1 MKYFFRKF
9 KKQLLRLLAAV
20 LVFGAAMLVLLYF
33 LGYYDFSFLDRY
45 KVLGVI
51 FEDPLP
57 QTQTGPSMFFD
68 PSELIGD
75 DYLEEEPEDILPE
88 DSSQTAENPSQ
99 GTSGGNGGGGS
110 GVDLSSYETKSVK
123 SVYDEKQLADK
134 LLRTDKTGAFTV
146 DKLLSEGYH
155 ISGISY
161 SEAGLNFVP
170 PAEPEPAEGEDAS
183 GNAEPAE
190 TDEADS
196 VPKVVTGT
204 YVPGETVLGRM
215 TFSFQLPE
223 RYSLRNREKIQKVI
237 HYPLDDSEYYVTEK
251 SVQEQRPAIE
261 LYMGY
266 ILMDDGKT
274 LSMIASDA
282 TPLSVMDETVYAPA
296 FARDRYD
303 RPLFYRTSETG
314 ETQYVYLAMDGKNFI
329 RTEYDELEEGRG
341 LNFDYPAS
349 YGKTDSSITTDKNG
363 VTGKMAYVNKG
374 VGMVTGYDFTDAF
387 AFSEGLA
394 AVTTTKNR
402 NGMYFIDENG
412 KRAFETWIYYFN
424 EHNRDGYAN
433 LVKPLTNGIENIGFY
448 YFENGLTRVR
458 TQTIDAYNWAYVRR
472 IRLMRDE
479 HILIR
484 PDGSEYELP
493 AGYQLE
499 GYSDGMILLS
509 KDDRYGFIDYTGEWI
524 AQPIY
529 TSATPFVCGLATL
542 KTEDGRVGMIDTEGN
557 IVLQFTYDYISQ
569 VSDGLIAAYRRE
581 NGWTI
586 LKMMEKDV

>member
-9 KKQLLRLLAAV
+9 KKQFLRLLTAV

-57 QTQTGPSMFFD
+57 QTQTGPSAFFD
-68 PSELIGD
+68 PSELLGD
-75 DYLEEEPEDILPE
+75 DFLAEEPELDLPE
-88 DSSQTAENPSQ
+88 NSVQTAETPSQ
-99 GTSGGNGGGGS
+99 GSSGDGS
-110 GVDLSSYETKSVK
+110 EVDLSKYETKSVK
-123 SVYDEKQLADK
+123 SVYDAEKLVDK

-146 DKLLSEGYH
+146 DKLLAEGYH
-155 ISGISY
+155 TAGVSY

-170 PAEPEPAEGEDAS
+170 PPEPADGEEVPENTES
-183 GNAEPAE
+183 AERN
-190 TDEADS
+190 EADF

-204 YVPGETVLGRM
+204 FVPGETILGRM

-223 RYSLRNREKIQKVI
+223 RYSLRTREKIQKVI
-237 HYPLDDSEYYVTEK
+237 HYPLDDSEYYITEK
-251 SVQEQRPAIE
+251 SVREQRPAIE

-266 ILMDDGKT
+266 ILMDDGET

-282 TPLSVMDETVYAPA
+282 TPLSAMDDTVYSPA

-349 YGKTDSSITTDKNG
+349 YGKTDSPITTDKNG

-374 VGMVTGYDFTDAF
+374 VGMVTGYDFTEAF

-402 NGMYFIDENG
+402 NGMYFIDETG

-433 LVKPLTNGIENIGFY
+433 LVKPLTSGIENIGFY

-509 KDDRYGFIDYTGEWI
+509 KDGRYGFIDYTGEWI

-529 TSATPFVCGLATL
+529 TAATPFVCGLATL

-581 NGWTI
+581 NGWI
-586 LKMMEKDV
+586 VLKMMEKDA

>member
-1 MKYFFRKF
+1 VKYFFQKF

-68 PSELIGD
+68 PSELLGD
-75 DYLEEEPEDILPE
+75 DYTEEDALPE
-88 DSSQTAENPSQ
+88 DSMQTAETPSQ
-99 GTSGGNGGGGS
+99 GTSDAVGSGN
-110 GVDLSSYETKSVK
+110 GVDLSNYETKSVK
-123 SVYDEKQLADK
+123 GVYDAAKLADK
-134 LLRTDKTGAFTV
+134 LLRSDKTGAFTV
-146 DKLLSEGYH
+146 DKLLEDGYRL
-155 ISGISY
+155 SGISY

-170 PAEPEPAEGEDAS
+170 PAEPEPAEGE
-183 GNAEPAE
+183 EPADGGE
-190 TDEADS
+190 RNEADS
-196 VPKVVTGT
+196 IPKVVTGT
-204 YVPGETVLGRM
+204 FVPGETVLGRM

-223 RYSLRNREKIQKVI
+223 RYSMRTREKLQKIV

-251 SVQEQRPAIE
+251 TVKEQRPAIE

-282 TPLSVMDETVYAPA
+282 TPLSVMDETVYTPA

-303 RPLFYRTSETG
+303 RPLFYRVSETG

-329 RTEYDELEEGRG
+329 RTEYDVLEEGRG

-374 VGMVTGYDFTDAF
+374 VGMVTGYDFTEAY

-402 NGMYFIDENG
+402 NGMYFIDATG

-433 LVKPLTNGIENIGFY
+433 LVKPLTTGIENIGFY
-448 YFENGLTRVR
+448 YFDHGLTRVR

-484 PDGSEYELP
+484 QDGSEYELP
-493 AGYQLE
+493 AGYELE

-529 TSATPFVCGLATL
+529 TAATPFVCGLATL

-569 VSDGLIAAYRRE
+569 VSDGLIAAYRKE
-581 NGWTI
+581 NGWVI
-586 LKMMEKDV
+586 LKMMEKDT

>member
-1 MKYFFRKF
+1 MKYFFQKF

-20 LVFGAAMLVLLYF
+20 LIFGAAMLVLLYF
-33 LGYYDFSFLDRY
+33 LGYYDLSFLDRY

-57 QTQTGPSMFFD
+57 QTQNGPSMFFD

-75 DYLEEEPEDILPE
+75 DYLEESPEDILPE
-88 DSSQTAENPSQ
+88 NSSQTAENPSQ
-99 GTSGGNGGGGS
+99 GTSGGNG
-110 GVDLSSYETKSVK
+110 VDLSSYETKSVK
-123 SVYDEKQLADK
+123 RVYETELLADK

-155 ISGISY
+155 ASGISY
-161 SEAGLNFVP
+161 SEAGLKFVP
-170 PAEPEPAEGEDAS
+170 PAEPEPAEGEGS
-183 GNAEPAE
+183 SEEPE
-190 TDEADS
+190 TNEADS

-204 YVPGETVLGRM
+204 FVPGETVLGRM

-237 HYPLDDSEYYVTEK
+237 HYPPDDSEYYVTEK
-251 SVQEQRPAIE
+251 TVQEQRPAID

-274 LSMIASDA
+274 LSMIASDG
-282 TPLSVMDETVYAPA
+282 TPLSAVDDTVYSPA

-329 RTEYDELEEGRG
+329 RTEYDEVAEGRG

-394 AVTTTKNR
+394 AVTATKNR

-412 KRAFETWIYYFN
+412 KQAFETWIYYFN
-424 EHNRDGYAN
+424 EHGRDGYAN

-448 YFENGLTRVR
+448 YFDHGLTRVR
-458 TQTIDAYNWAYVRR
+458 TQTIDAYNWVYVWRR
-472 IRLMRDE
+472 VRLMRDE

-493 AGYQLE
+493 AGYELE

-529 TSATPFVCGLATL
+529 SAATPFVCGLATL
-542 KTEDGRVGMIDTEGN
+542 KTEDGRVGMIDTQGN

>member
-1 MKYFFRKF
+1 MKYFFQKF

-68 PSELIGD
+68 PSELLGD
-75 DYLEEEPEDILPE
+75 DYTEEDALPE
-88 DSSQTAENPSQ
+88 DSMQTAETPSQ
-99 GTSGGNGGGGS
+99 GTSDAVGGGN
-110 GVDLSSYETKSVK
+110 GVDLSNYETKSVK
-123 SVYDEKQLADK
+123 GVYDAAKLADK
-134 LLRTDKTGAFTV
+134 LLRSDKTGAFTV
-146 DKLLSEGYH
+146 DKLLEDGYRL
-155 ISGISY
+155 SGISY

-170 PAEPEPAEGEDAS
+170 PAEPEPAEGE
-183 GNAEPAE
+183 EPADGGE
-190 TDEADS
+190 RNEADS
-196 VPKVVTGT
+196 IPKVVTGT
-204 YVPGETVLGRM
+204 FVPGETVLGRM

-223 RYSLRNREKIQKVI
+223 RYSMRTREKLQKIV

-251 SVQEQRPAIE
+251 TVKEQRPAIE

-282 TPLSVMDETVYAPA
+282 TPLSVMDETVYTPA

-303 RPLFYRTSETG
+303 RPLFYRVSETG

-329 RTEYDELEEGRG
+329 RTEYDVLEEGRG

-349 YGKTDSSITTDKNG
+349 YGKTDSSITIDKNG

-374 VGMVTGYDFTDAF
+374 VGMVTGYDFTEAY

-402 NGMYFIDENG
+402 NGMYFIDATG

-433 LVKPLTNGIENIGFY
+433 LVKPLTTGIENIGFY
-448 YFENGLTRVR
+448 YFDHGLTRVHGR
-458 TQTIDAYNWAYVRR
+458 WRR
-472 IRLMRDE
+472 SCECCPGTYCPDPRRGK
-479 HILIR
+479 R
-484 PDGSEYELP
+484 P
-493 AGYQLE
+493 
-499 GYSDGMILLS
+499 
-509 KDDRYGFIDYTGEWI
+509 
-524 AQPIY
+524 
-529 TSATPFVCGLATL
+529 
-542 KTEDGRVGMIDTEGN
+542 
-557 IVLQFTYDYISQ
+557 
-569 VSDGLIAAYRRE
+569 
-581 NGWTI
+581 
-586 LKMMEKDV
+586 

>member
-1 MKYFFRKF
+1 
-9 KKQLLRLLAAV
+9 
-20 LVFGAAMLVLLYF
+20 LYF
-33 LGYYDFSFLDRY
+33 LGYYDLSFLDRY
-45 KVLGVI
+45 KVLGEI
-51 FEDPLP
+51 FNDVPASSNP
-57 QTQTGPSMFFD
+57 NGASTFFD
-68 PSELIGD
+68 PSTLMVD
-75 DYLEEEPEDILPE
+75 DLPGTETDTNAETTVSDPSSDNQTLRDPTEEPSSVSALPE
-88 DSSQTAENPSQ
+88 DS
-99 GTSGGNGGGGS
+99 
-110 GVDLSSYETKSVK
+110 LYYETKSVK
-123 SVYDEKQLADK
+123 SVFEADK
-134 LLRTDKTGAFTV
+134 LP
-146 DKLLSEGYH
+146 DKLLTTSRTGSKTVTDLLASGYQTL
-155 ISGISY
+155 GVSY
-161 SEAGLNFVP
+161 SEAGLSIF
-170 PAEPEPAEGEDAS
+170 ASEPVEGEE
-183 GNAEPAE
+183 NAETAGV
-190 TDEADS
+190 S
-196 VPKVVTGT
+196 VPEIVTAE
-204 YVPGETVLGRM
+204 YVPGETVLGKL
-215 TFSFQLPE
+215 TFSFQLPNSF
-223 RYSLRNREKIQKVI
+223 SLRKRQITRQVVN
-237 HYPLDDSEYYVTEK
+237 HPSDDGEWYVTTET
-251 SVQEQRPAIE
+251 SREQRPAIE

-266 ILMDDGKT
+266 ILMDDGKN

-363 VTGKMAYVNKG
+363 GTGKMAYVNKG